1 MSKAKHP
8 LYKTFFY
15 TFEYD
20 NDKQSVARQG
30 YILDVFETHNHTMAR
45 CQMFEWLLGEESN
58 VQVYPLAQLIDRK
71 SAILFKDANQ
81 RDEWA
86 ERHKHLFSCEE
97 TPSLA

>member
-20 NDKQSVARQG
+20 GDKQSVARQG
-30 YILDVFETHNHTMAR
+30 YILDVFENGDHAMAL
-45 CQMFEWLLGEESN
+45 CQIFEWFNGQESS
-58 VQVYPLAQLIDRK
+58 VEIHPLAQLIDRK

-81 RDEWA
+81 RDAWA
-86 ERHKHLFSCEE
+86 ARHKRFFSC
-97 TPSLA
+97 